1 MPIKI
6 PDTLPAR
13 ETLQAEDVDLI
24 DSTSAALQDIRPMK
38 VLLLNLMP
46 KKVQT
51 EIQYA
56 RLLGASPLQVELTLM
71 TTASYTPKNT
81 GKDHLIEFYR
91 TLDDIRDEF
100 YDALIV
106 TGAPIETLPF
116 EDVKYWQELKDII
129 QWSRTHVFRR
139 LGICWGAQSL
149 MKVLYNVEKYPIKK
163 KLFGVYDHR
172 LRQDSGTRL
181 MQGFIDRFPMPVSR
195 YTANRFEDIT
205 EAGLTVLAE
214 SEQSGVG
221 MARCQR
227 SGDLFILNHLEYDA
241 DTLGQEYL
249 RDKDAGV
256 TTPIPENYYP
266 DDDDSLEPINRWRPY
281 AFLLFNNFI
290 NELYQDTPFEL
301 TQIKDRHHRAVIT
314 KD

>member
-13 ETLQAEDVDLI
+13 ETLRAEAVDLI
-24 DSTSAALQDIRPMK
+24 DSTSASRQDIRPMK

-46 KKVQT
+46 NKVQT

-81 GKDHLIEFYR
+81 GKGHLIEFYR
-91 TLDDIRDEF
+91 TLNDIRDEYF
-100 YDALIV
+100 DALIV

-116 EDVKYWQELKDII
+116 ENVKYWAELQEII

-139 LGICWGAQSL
+139 LGICWGAQAL
-149 MKVLYNVEKYPIKK
+149 LKELYNIEKYQMSE
-163 KLFGVYDHR
+163 KLFGIYDHQ
-172 LRQDSGTRL
+172 LNQNSGTRL

-195 YTANRFEDIT
+195 YTANHPEDMIK
-205 EAGLTVLAE
+205 AGLIVLAD
-214 SEQSGVG
+214 SPKSGVG
-221 MARCQR
+221 MVRCQT

-241 DTLGQEYL
+241 DTLGQEYT
-249 RDKDAGV
+249 RDKDSGI
-256 TTPIPENYYP
+256 TTPIPEQYYP
-266 DDDDSLEPINRWRPY
+266 NNDDSLKPINRWRPY

-290 NELYQDTPFEL
+290 NELYQDTPFDL
-301 TQIKDRHHRAVIT
+301 TNIQDRHSPSIN
-314 KD
+314 